1 MARQIEL
8 TKMSSKG
15 QVVIP
20 KNIRTE
26 LGLEEGDRMTVE
38 ARDGEVVL
46 RKITLEAIVREA
58 EEDWRNK
65 KSERLFPKASR
76 KSRK

>member
-20 KNIRTE
+20 KRIRSE
-26 LGLEEGDRMTVE
+26 LGFEEGDRMTVE
-38 ARDGEVVL
+38 ARDGEIVL

-58 EEDWRNK
+58 EDDWRNK
-65 KSERLFPKASR
+65 KSVRLYPKGSG
-76 KSRK
+76 K

>member
-20 KNIRTE
+20 KRIRAE
-26 LGLEEGDRMTVE
+26 LGFEEGDRMTVE
-38 ARDGEVVL
+38 AREGEIVL

-58 EEDWRNK
+58 EDDWRNK
-65 KSERLFPKASR
+65 KSVRLYPKDSG
-76 KSRK
+76 K

>member
-20 KNIRTE
+20 KSIRTE
-26 LGLEEGDRMTVE
+26 LGFEEGDRMTVE
-38 ARDGEVVL
+38 AREGEIVL

-58 EEDWRNK
+58 EDDWRNK
-65 KSERLFPKASR
+65 KSVRLYPKDSG
-76 KSRK
+76 K

>member
-20 KNIRTE
+20 KSIRAR
-26 LGLEEGDRMTVE
+26 LGFEEGDRMTVE
-38 ARDGEVVL
+38 AREGEIVL
-46 RKITLEAIVREA
+46 RKLSLEDIVQEA
-58 EEDWRNK
+58 EKDWRNK
-65 KSERLFPKASR
+65 KSVRLYPKSS
-76 KSRK
+76 KK

>member
-20 KNIRTE
+20 KSIRAE
-26 LGLEEGDRMTVE
+26 LGFEEGDRMTVE
-38 ARDGEVVL
+38 AREGEIVL

-58 EEDWRNK
+58 EDDWRNK
-65 KSERLFPKASR
+65 KSVRLHPKDSG
-76 KSRK
+76 K